1 MEQNEI
7 DYFGR
12 MIAED
17 GRAVAPQE
25 HPQTIITRLRAT
37 LAERD
42 AEIAALQRYVA
53 CCMGG
58 ELYTALDAQFPD
70 WPTCVEALRARGD
83 IHAPELIEQMATE
96 IARLRT
102 VLVSREGTADHLRA
116 VNAQMDKDIQKQCAA
131 EYERDAKIARLRS
144 DAMEEAACIADF
156 YSTENFRLAG
166 DTILTDPVIQ
176 TGGRDQSIKALALSG
191 KLQTEG
197 CVHASMAHAAQNIAA
212 AIRNAIGE
220 DSSRLRADPNRLDL
234 ASVPSGWR
242 FMSLLHPREARIY
255 QRFFAYL
262 ERDTTGQTVDGI
274 GPTPAA
280 ALAAAVARV
289 K

>member
-1 MEQNEI
+1 MGQGSMTDFEI
-7 DYFGR
+7 
-12 MIAED
+12 IA
-17 GRAVAPQE
+17 RALGGTAYQQAIE
-25 HPQTIITRLRAT
+25 ALARLRAA

-70 WPTCVEALRARGD
+70 WRNCVEALRGRGD
-83 IHAPELIEQMATE
+83 VHPPELIEQMATE

-131 EYERDAKIARLRS
+131 EYERDAKIARLR
-144 DAMEEAACIADF
+144 
-156 YSTENFRLAG
+156 
-166 DTILTDPVIQ
+166 
-176 TGGRDQSIKALALSG
+176 
-191 KLQTEG
+191 
-197 CVHASMAHAAQNIAA
+197 
-212 AIRNAIGE
+212 
-220 DSSRLRADPNRLDL
+220 ADPNRLDL

-242 FMSLLHPREARIY
+242 FMSLLHPREARAY
-255 QRFFAYL
+255 QRFFAYM
-262 ERDTTGQTVDGI
+262 ERDTTGQTVDGT

-280 ALAAAVARV
+280 ALAAAVGRIG
-289 K
+289 